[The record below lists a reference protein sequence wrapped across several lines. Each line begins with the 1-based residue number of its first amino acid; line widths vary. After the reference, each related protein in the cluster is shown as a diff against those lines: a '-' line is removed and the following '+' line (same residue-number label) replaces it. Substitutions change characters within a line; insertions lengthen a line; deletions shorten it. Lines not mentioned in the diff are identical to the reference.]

1 MCDLKMSKTTTT
13 DDLLP
18 MEMFNT
24 AIAMDKHGI
33 RSVKHGIRS
42 VGTKIHICGE
52 EAGYKALT
60 TLTPKGLGINPS

>member
-24 AIAMDKHGI
+24 AIAKD
-33 RSVKHGIRS
+33 KHGIRS